1 MKLILLDDN
10 ENKTPNKIDWSLD
23 LTALKYISPLSNY
36 LYCKISDP
44 IVGNIDLAI
53 SLNCRAGK
61 AKFVVN
67 SCEIHSL
74 VKFNETEEKS
84 IKNFFQKYT

>member
-53 SLNCRAGK
+53 FLNCRAGK

-67 SCEIHSL
+67 NYEIHSL
-74 VKFNETEEKS
+74 VRFNEIEEK
-84 IKNFFQKYT
+84 ILKKFFQKYT